1 MWENVCEDSG
11 SFPLELSDRRL
22 QRDGVPD
29 NRVIRQESETS
40 GLLVIV
46 DQPGQKPLVAYW
58 GGVFL
63 ARDNTATPV
72 DKQAP
77 FLNGRTELVQRLLAD
92 ACEPCGST
100 AKVQVRHIRAMKDLR
115 KKGRAE
121 RPTWVEM
128 MARRLR
134 KTPVVCA

>member
-11 SFPLELSDRRL
+11 SFPLELSDHRL

-46 DQPGQKPLVAYW
+46 GQPGQKPLVAYW
-58 GGVFL
+58 GGVFP

-92 ACEPCGST
+92 AC
-100 AKVQVRHIRAMKDLR
+100 VRVVNVRTSLPLAAYSAEHLRRAQFI
-115 KKGRAE
+115 
-121 RPTWVEM
+121 PQI
-128 MARRLR
+128 
-134 KTPVVCA
+134 

>member
-11 SFPLELSDRRL
+11 SFPPILFVRRS

-46 DQPGQKPLVAYW
+46 DRPGQEPLVAYW
-58 GGVFL
+58 GGVFP
-63 ARDNTATPV
+63 ARDNTGTPV

-77 FLNGRTELVQRLLAD
+77 FLNGRTELVQRLPAG
-92 ACEPCGST
+92 ACV
-100 AKVQVRHIRAMKDLR
+100 KVVNVRTSFPFAAYSAEHLRRAQFI
-115 KKGRAE
+115 
-121 RPTWVEM
+121 PQI
-128 MARRLR
+128 
-134 KTPVVCA
+134 